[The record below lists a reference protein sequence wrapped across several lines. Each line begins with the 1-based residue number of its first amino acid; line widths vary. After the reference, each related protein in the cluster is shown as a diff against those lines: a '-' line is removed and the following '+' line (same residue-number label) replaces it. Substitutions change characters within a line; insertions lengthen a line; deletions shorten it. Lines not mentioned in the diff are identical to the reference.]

1 MKNSIKTV
9 FALVCICAAVSLMLA
24 VTNYITAP
32 IIERNQNASTNDAL
46 LEVLPDG
53 KSFTE
58 VDLSEYSLPSTVTQ
72 AFKAENGGFA
82 IKLTTTGYSSG
93 MIVLCGINPDNTVCN
108 AVCLS
113 SNETLGHEKTYGAN
127 FSGKNSEEV
136 DAVDSISGAT
146 KTTVA
151 YRSAI
156 KDALNTAT
164 ILGGGSVDIRTDE
177 EILRDN
183 LDTALSTAS
192 GEFEKMFFVEV
203 IDDIDAVYVAKN
215 GAGTVCVI
223 GEEFI
228 AADADGVILT
238 ACSQDT
244 NNSVQAAITK
254 INATALTN
262 IDITQYEGLPS
273 HLVSAQTTATGNY
286 VLEMKAAGYGITGG
300 DEYHPASGEYIL
312 VRVSLTEDGQI
323 IDCLTVSQAETDGF
337 GSACADEAF
346 YGQFDGKTEENFLE
360 IDAISGATMTTDGYK
375 KAIAR
380 AFDSLKILK
389 GGAN

>member
-32 IIERNQNASTNDAL
+32 IIESNQNASTNDAL

-127 FSGKNSEEV
+127 FSGKNAEEV

-183 LDTALSTAS
+183 LDTALPTAS

-273 HLVSAQTTATGNY
+273 HLVSAQITATGNY